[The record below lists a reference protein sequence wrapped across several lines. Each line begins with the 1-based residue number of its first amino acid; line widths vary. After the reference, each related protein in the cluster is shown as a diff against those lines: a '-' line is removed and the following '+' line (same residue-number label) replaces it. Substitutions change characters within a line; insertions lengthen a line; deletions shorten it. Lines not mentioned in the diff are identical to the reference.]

1 MMNISHNSADHYWIV
16 GGDGPHKRD
25 VSANFTGDSS
35 RVWSSKRDA
44 YVRADDADYVR
55 WRDMNMQ
62 RYGFDL
68 TTRIDTELNLIEVLK
83 NSKVPCS
90 LAKTD

>member
-1 MMNISHNSADHYWIV
+1 
-16 GGDGPHKRD
+16 
-25 VSANFTGDSS
+25 
-35 RVWSSKRDA
+35 
-44 YVRADDADYVR
+44 VRADDADYVR
-55 WRDMNMQ
+55 WRDMNVQ

-90 LAKTD
+90 LAKAD